1 MPCPL
6 APSRLTKG
14 KSHVLIMNLNSLLD
28 LVQNV
33 RRRPPHNRLK
43 VGRIVV
49 RDYFG
54 RKRRERVIPLLKKA
68 TGQLF
73 HFVYYDSSYT
83 WPQNHWFG
91 TPIQQFPS
99 DLFIYQEIISSKTP
113 DYIIQTGVY
122 DGGSALF
129 LAHMLDLAKAP
140 ESALVVA
147 VDIELRPS
155 TRALTHPRIRLLE
168 GDSTAPSV
176 LAQIEAL
183 VSNIPFVNGGMASLD
198 SDHSQRHVAKELGLY
213 PRFVGVGNY
222 LVVEDTTV
230 NGRPVMPEHGPGP
243 GEALDKWL
251 PHHSEFERD
260 DALWQRQLFS
270 AHAGGWLRRVR

>member
-1 MPCPL
+1 
-6 APSRLTKG
+6 
-14 KSHVLIMNLNSLLD
+14 MNFHSLLG

-33 RRRPPHNRLK
+33 RNRPPHNRLK

-49 RDYFG
+49 RDYLS
-54 RKRRERVIPLLKKA
+54 RKRRKFLPPLLQKFA
-68 TGQLF
+68 GQLF

-83 WPQNHWFG
+83 WIENHWFG

-99 DLFIYQEIISSKTP
+99 DLFIYQEIISRKTP
-113 DYIIQTGVY
+113 DYIVQTGVY

-140 ESALVVA
+140 ESALIVA

-168 GDSTAPSV
+168 GDSTAPSI

-183 VSNIPFVNGGMASLD
+183 VSTIPVVNGGMVSLD
-198 SDHSQRHVAKELGLY
+198 SDHSQRHVAKELNLY

-230 NGRPVMPEHGPGP
+230 NGRPVLAEHGPGP
-243 GEALDKWL
+243 GEALDRWL

-260 DALWQRQLFS
+260 EALWQRQLFS